1 MIDPS
6 GIYSVGIYELGF
18 RFIWIHMSFVLVTII
33 FRSLVNHVSISSLN
47 RIFILK
53 SFLLKCKLKKY
64 VLFLSMLMHLCIY
77 QQDGDVWVFTVRTFD
92 GPLPLRTV
100 QVNYGGFAEG
110 ERR

>member
-1 MIDPS
+1 
-6 GIYSVGIYELGF
+6 
-18 RFIWIHMSFVLVTII
+18 MSFVLVTII
-33 FRSLVNHVSISSLN
+33 YRSLDKHVSISFLI

-53 SFLLKCKLKKY
+53 FDKHVSISFLIRIFILKLFLLKCKLKKY